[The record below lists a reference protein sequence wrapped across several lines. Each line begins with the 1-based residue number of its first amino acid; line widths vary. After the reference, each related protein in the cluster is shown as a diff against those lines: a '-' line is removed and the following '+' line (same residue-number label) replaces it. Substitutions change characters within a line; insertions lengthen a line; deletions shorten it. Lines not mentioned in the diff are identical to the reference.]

1 MKKFYLFSILIANLV
16 FSQQTVTQLGS
27 DLEGSTQG
35 VLFGYS
41 VALNSA
47 GNILAVSSPGA
58 DVPVANAGRV
68 DIFQYAS
75 NSNQWVTSA
84 AFTKGRANEYF
95 GTSLDINGDGTSV
108 VVGGEEYNNGAGS
121 VSVFQNSGGSWG
133 QKGSTLTADAGDRFG
148 VSVSIN
154 KYGDI
159 IAIGSSYDDDG
170 GIVNRG
176 SCSIY
181 QYQIDNWVRIGYI
194 WGDSANENFG
204 ESVSLDSTGR
214 RVAVGSIGGNGS
226 VKVFDFNSSTTQWD
240 QIGGDTNGGQQSANF
255 GHKVELNDAGT
266 TFVVGDNER
275 EFANSNEGELLVYSL
290 VNNTW
295 TQIKAFMGA
304 SGDELGAG
312 VAMNRTGSIIA
323 TGAIGHDNRRGTV
336 RVYNANANWAQA
348 YADIDGSANNDEV
361 GFALSM
367 NSSGDVIA
375 MGAPIH
381 DSQKGSV
388 KVYSLQSD
396 NTPPSVPIGLTA
408 SKYYG
413 GATLKW
419 NANSESDL
427 SVYKIAYGTDPS
439 SLNSSTITNTN
450 SVTVT
455 GLTIGQKYYFS
466 ILARD
471 NSGNESALSSS
482 ISTVASGSKWVDM
495 HHALAQDVVAT
506 HGFEENLPFKSVHF
520 ALSNMFAESGSN
532 RDTLRIK
539 PSINLTTSG
548 TTISDNGAY
557 NFKGNSITI
566 NDSQKN
572 VVIIGT
578 AGSDSTFFDADLTSR
593 HFNIRQNQNSNLTIQ
608 GINFINGSVG
618 EDDFGGSINIDSNGD
633 GTSRIKFIDCVFVN
647 NKTIGQMGGA
657 IFINWGSYT
666 YGMEPVEF
674 HNSKFIDNYTA
685 SVDDPGFGGA
695 IYSSRSVR
703 IINSVFYNNFATSG
717 VSEAG
722 GGAIYLAP
730 YYRDNSGD
738 WKAPN
743 PSEIVNSTFVNN
755 HTNSKEGYS
764 STGGTLYGYGW
775 IDEGINNT
783 IILNSIIAGSR
794 TLTAGLENNNGFRL
808 DIDFNDAH
816 KFLAVSSMLEN
827 STNESFSYSANYNFS
842 ANPRFVNESGF
853 EFQDGIFLLSDDS
866 PLIGRGSS
874 GLTDIVTIISPTV
887 DINGN
892 SRGTPPDIGAFENS
906 LNEPN
911 RVISPK
917 LYISTTG
924 SNSNSG
930 TIDNPVLDLETALD
944 LVQSPLDT
952 IVFLKGTHK
961 GLSNTEIYFDD
972 AGNSNYSG
980 LTIMGDPDY
989 PPDSTIID
997 AEFNTFHMVFYGESN
1012 NMRIHNITLANGYGA
1027 EEYQGGSVTLE
1038 NFANPTFTKVL
1049 FLNNQSESNNN
1060 AYSDGGAVRV
1070 SGAKGSFINCV
1081 FRENKVYAM
1090 NSNQY
1095 SEARGGAI
1103 SIAHGHEQDHVTIIN
1118 RCRFIDN
1125 EIHSMNR
1132 AVGSAISV
1140 LMGQADITNN
1150 LIRNN
1155 RAISYD
1161 PGDSYTQG
1169 SIYYEG
1175 PYYFDQEQGIVKGDV
1190 ERRYI
1195 ANNNI
1200 IYNSAE
1206 SASSD
1211 NFAQSG
1217 IFIQHMDEATK
1228 LTNINNI
1235 VFENASSM
1243 SSSASQQYIPE
1254 QVLLQSFSD
1263 LSISDHNLV
1272 ESPLHYLEGAN
1283 SDTLFPRFVN
1293 ASDGNFRLSPSSPA
1307 IGAGCCVGDE
1317 NSYVNEGNGYLLKN
1331 DFFGAERPSPV
1342 GSISDIGAI
1351 ESPLESN
1358 FALSLEANFSSQSQ
1372 IVDAGLEY
1380 EVLLSL
1386 KVNGE
1391 QISDGT
1397 KIDWDVFP
1405 DEGFVSIV
1413 SSDSLTSDGSVK
1425 VTIQISESVPQGFKF
1440 QVRAKLYDSY
1450 TVSSESYSVGEIEYI
1465 PLPSPIALFEFDG
1478 GWSNNND
1485 FTVSWE
1491 APDWPYPMEGIWI
1504 ELENEEPEFFAFE
1517 EGSESVTEWS
1527 FNLPRNGI
1535 FDGKMW
1541 FQDIFHQND
1550 PDNYIDFTVGYD
1562 NVQPYEFDLYE
1573 PGYWTTGQSTEFVWQ
1588 YASDNASGIHGYEII
1603 IDNESFFME
1612 IDDEDYEAGND
1623 IIYIHEP
1630 TLPQRE
1636 IYWTVNAVDNAGNM
1650 KGSEIRTLNIDRSPP
1665 SISHIPLST
1674 TDLGQS
1680 TPIITASVADN
1691 NALQSVELF
1700 YKIGDGSWIGPIDI
1714 LGSGFSISGAE
1725 VTEAGLAYQINAYDE
1740 AGNIS
1745 IYGPVDVGVIIS
1757 GDGLESSPLIS
1768 GTEVSAYQLIS
1779 FPILPNDKSTASL
1792 FEDDLG
1798 PYDDTKWRL
1807 FGFKNGTYEEYPST
1821 IETGK
1826 SYLLITNE
1834 SGLIVDS
1841 DEGRTASIVQDYQ
1854 VSLNQ
1859 GDWTLIGNPFD
1870 FPVPLSMILTSE
1882 GNYLSDDPNVYEF
1895 KNGQWRSASVLEP
1908 WGGIAYKSNSANR
1921 VFIQPNINGE
1931 DNNSFSRKVP
1941 TFSNVLK
1948 DGEWYIDIVA
1958 DNGFGVDEFN
1968 RVGIKHG
1975 SKDGYDHRDGY
1986 EPPMLPGGVSLRIP
2000 HDDWDEH
2007 SDIYTTDFREF
2018 SDEGQFWDFEVVSGN
2033 IDFNTF
2039 LKFDGLENIP
2049 ENFEVFLIDKSIKTS
2064 QNLKWKSDY
2073 LFDVASLNSVRKL
2086 RLVVGEREFLNANN
2100 GGIDLFPNEFNISQ
2114 NYPNPFNSQTSL
2126 NISLM
2131 DNAIIDIDIYNLLG
2145 EKVVSLA
2152 TQEHRPAGYYTFI
2165 WDGKD
2170 QFGNILSSGVYLAA
2184 GRIADIKGN
2193 SLKIQNRKMVLVK

>member
-95 GTSLDINGDGTSV
+95 GTSLDINGAGTSV
-108 VVGGEEYNNGAGS
+108 VVGGEEYNNGTGS

-133 QKGSTLTADAGDRFG
+133 QKGSTLTADTGDRFG

-194 WGDSANENFG
+194 WGDSSNENFG

-266 TFVVGDNER
+266 TFIVGANER
-275 EFANSNEGELLVYSL
+275 DFANTNEGELLVYSL

-304 SGDELGAG
+304 TGDELGAG

-336 RVYNANANWAQA
+336 RVYNANASWAQSFP
-348 YADIDGSANNDEV
+348 DIDGSANNDEV

-427 SVYKIAYGTDPS
+427 SLYKIAYGTDPS
-439 SLNSSTITNTN
+439 SLNSSAITNTN
-450 SVTVT
+450 SVTIT

-520 ALSNMFAESGSN
+520 AVSNMFAESGSN

-539 PSINLTTSG
+539 SSINPTTSG
-548 TTISDNGAY
+548 ITISDNGAY

-578 AGSDSTFFDADLTSR
+578 AGSDSTFFDADHTSR
-593 HFNIRQNQNSNLTIQ
+593 HFNILQNQNSNLTIQ

-618 EDDFGGSINIDSNGD
+618 EDDFGGSIKIDSNVD
-633 GTSRIKFIDCVFVN
+633 GTSRIKFIDCVFLN

-657 IFINWGSYT
+657 IFINWGSKT

-674 HNSKFIDNYTA
+674 HNSKFIDNYVA
-685 SVDDPGFGGA
+685 AVEDPGFGGA

-730 YYRDNSGD
+730 YYRNNSGE

-755 HTNSKEGYS
+755 YTNSKEGYS

-853 EFQDGIFLLSDDS
+853 EFEVGNFLLSDDS

-892 SRGTPPDIGAFENS
+892 TRGTPPDIVAFENS

-1372 IVDAGLEY
+1372 IVDAGSEY

-1630 TLPQRE
+1630 KLPQRE
-1636 IYWTVNAVDNAGNM
+1636 IQWTVNAFDNAGNM

-2073 LFDVASLNSVRKL
+2073 LFDVASVNSVRKL

>member
-1 MKKFYLFSILIANLV
+1 MKKFYLFSLLIANLV
-16 FSQQTVTQLGS
+16 FSQQTATQLGS
-27 DLEGSTQG
+27 NIEGLSTDDY
-35 VLFGYS
+35 FGYS

-47 GNILAVSSPGA
+47 GNILAIGAPGKDENTA
-58 DVPVANAGRV
+58 ANAGRV
-68 DIFQYAS
+68 YIYQYAS
-75 NSNQWVTSA
+75 NQWSNSA
-84 AFTKGRANEYF
+84 SFSTVQSNMYF
-95 GTSLDINGDGTSV
+95 GIDLDINAAGNIIVVSSVRETGPNDVRVFENSSGT
-108 VVGGEEYNNGAGS
+108 
-121 VSVFQNSGGSWG
+121 WG
-133 QKGSTLTADAGDRFG
+133 QKGVTLSGANGTNFG
-148 VSVSIN
+148 MSVSIN
-154 KYGDI
+154 KAGNI
-159 IAIGSSYDDDG
+159 IAVGAPEDDVAAGDDKGS
-170 GIVNRG
+170 V
-176 SCSIY
+176 SIY
-181 QYQIDNWVRIGYI
+181 QLQGGNWIRIGLIY
-194 WGDSANENFG
+194 GSSSDDNFG
-204 ESVSLDSTGR
+204 ESVSLDSTGFK
-214 RVAVGSIGGNGS
+214 VAVGAQGANNDNGS
-226 VKVFDFNSSTTQWD
+226 VKVFNFNTSTAQWS
-240 QIGGDTNGGQQSANF
+240 QIGGDNPGGQQSANF

-266 TFVVGDNER
+266 VFVVGANER
-275 EFANSNEGELLVYSL
+275 DFANTNEGQVLVYSL
-290 VNNTW
+290 INNAW
-295 TQIKAFMGA
+295 TPIKAFMGA
-304 SGDELGAG
+304 SGDELGGG

-323 TGAIGHDNRRGTV
+323 TSAIGHDNRKGTI
-336 RVYNANANWAQA
+336 RVYNANDNWAQTF
-348 YADIDGSANNDEV
+348 ADIDGDANNDEI

-367 NSSGDVIA
+367 NGSGDVIA
-375 MGAPIH
+375 MAAPIH
-381 DSQKGSV
+381 DNRKGSV
-388 KVYSLQSD
+388 KVFSLKTD
-396 NTPPSVPIGLTA
+396 NVDPVEPTGLTV
-408 SKYYG
+408 SKYYS

-419 NANSESDL
+419 NANPESDI
-427 SVYKIAYGTDPS
+427 SSYKIVYGTDSSNLTS
-439 SLNSSTITNTN
+439 SLTTNLTSATIK
-450 SVTVT
+450 
-455 GLTIGQKYYFS
+455 GLVIGQKYFFAIS
-466 ILARD
+466 AKD
-471 NSGNESALSSS
+471 NSGNEGSYSSP
-482 ISTVASGSKWVDM
+482 ISTIISGTKWVDM
-495 HHALAQDVVAT
+495 HHALAQDVAAT
-506 HGFEENLPFKSVHF
+506 HGFEENLPFKSVQF
-520 ALSNMFAESGSN
+520 AMNNLFTSDK
-532 RDTLRIK
+532 DTLRIK
-539 PSINLTTSG
+539 PSILSSSAAG
-548 TTISDNGAY
+548 RISDNSAY
-557 NFKGNSITI
+557 NFKGSSVVIAA
-566 NDSQKN
+566 SQKN

-578 AGSDSTFFDADLTSR
+578 GGSDSTVFDADGTSR
-593 HFNIRQNQNSNLTIQ
+593 HFYLDQNQSSNFTIQ
-608 GINFINGSVG
+608 GIGFTNGSVG
-618 EDDFGGSINIDSNGD
+618 GGDFGGSFSIRSSGD
-633 GTSRIKFIDCVFVN
+633 GTSRVKFIDCVFLN
-647 NKTIGQMGGA
+647 NKAIGPYGGA
-657 IFINWGSYT
+657 IFIDWGSNT

-674 HNSKFIDNYTA
+674 HNSRFYENYV
-685 SVDDPGFGGA
+685 SNDGDYSSGGA
-695 IYSSRSVR
+695 IYSHRSVKV
-703 IINSVFYNNFATSG
+703 INSLFYNNYAITDGGS
-717 VSEAG
+717 AI

-730 YYRDNSGD
+730 YYRDVQGA

-743 PSEIVNSTFVNN
+743 QSEIVNSTFVNN
-755 HTNSKEGYS
+755 YTNAEDGYG
-764 STGGTLYGYGW
+764 TVGGTIYGMGW
-775 IDEGINNT
+775 IDEGINHT
-783 IILNSIIAGSR
+783 YILNSVIAGSK
-794 TLTAGLENNNGFRL
+794 TLTEGSENNIGFSS
-808 DIDFNDAH
+808 DIDFNDSHEFHAD
-816 KFLAVSSMLEN
+816 FSMLEK
-827 STNESFSYSANYNFS
+827 SANETWASSTTFS
-842 ANPRFVNESGF
+842 ANPRFKD
-853 EFQDGIFLLSDDS
+853 DGSFNLSDES
-866 PLIGRGSS
+866 PLIGAGAVSL
-874 GLTDIVTIISPTV
+874 GGITAPTV

-892 SRGTPPDIGAFENS
+892 TRGNPPDIGAYENS
-906 LNEPN
+906 LTEPIK
-911 RVISPK
+911 VISPK

-930 TIDNPVLDLETALD
+930 TIDNPVLDLQTALN
-944 LVQSPLDT
+944 LVQSPSDT
-952 IVFLKGTHK
+952 IVFLKGTHA

-980 LTIMGDPDY
+980 LTIMGDPNY

-1012 NMRIHNITLANGYGA
+1012 NMRIHNITLANGYGP
-1027 EEYQGGSVTLE
+1027 EEYHGGSVTLE

-1060 AYSDGGAVRV
+1060 VHSDGGAVRV

-1081 FRENKVYAM
+1081 FRENKVYSM

-1095 SEARGGAI
+1095 TEARGGAI
-1103 SIAHGHEQDHVTIIN
+1103 SIAHGHDPDHVTIIN

-1125 EIHSMNR
+1125 EINSMNR

-1150 LIRNN
+1150 LIINN

-1161 PGDSYTQG
+1161 PSDSYTQG

-1175 PYYFDQEQGIVKGDV
+1175 PYYFDQAQGFVKGDV
-1190 ERRYI
+1190 DRRYI

-1200 IYNSAE
+1200 INNSAQ
-1206 SASSD
+1206 SANSN

-1217 IFIQHMDEATK
+1217 IFIQHMDEPTK

-1243 SSSASQQYIPE
+1243 SSSANQQYVPE
-1254 QVLLQSFSD
+1254 QVSLQGFSD

-1307 IGAGCCVGDE
+1307 IGTGCCVGDE

-1331 DFFGAERPSPV
+1331 DLFGAERPSPV

-1372 IVDAGLEY
+1372 IVDAASQY

-1397 KIDWDVFP
+1397 KIDWDIFP

-1465 PLPSPIALFEFDG
+1465 PLPSPIASFEFDG

-1485 FTVSWE
+1485 FKVSWE
-1491 APDWPYPMEGIWI
+1491 TPDWPYPMEGIWI

-1517 EGSESVTEWS
+1517 EVSDGITEWS
-1527 FNLPRNGI
+1527 FVLPRNGM

-1573 PGYWTTGQSTEFVWQ
+1573 PGYWTTGQSTEFLWQ

-1612 IDDEDYEAGND
+1612 IDDEDYESGND

-1636 IYWTVNAVDNAGNM
+1636 IQWTVNAFDNAGNM

-1691 NALQSVELF
+1691 NALQAVELF

-1740 AGNIS
+1740 AGNVS

-1757 GDGLESSPLIS
+1757 GDGMESSPLIS

-1792 FEDDLG
+1792 IEDDLG

-1826 SYLLITNE
+1826 SYLLITSE
-1834 SGLIVDS
+1834 SGLIIDS
-1841 DEGRTASIVQDYQ
+1841 DEGRTASIIQDYQ

-1859 GDWTLIGNPFD
+1859 GDWTLIGNPYD
-1870 FPVPLSMILTSE
+1870 FPVPLSMILTNE
-1882 GNYLSDDPNVYEF
+1882 GTYLSDDPNVYEF

-1908 WGGIAYKSNSANR
+1908 WSGIAYKSNSASR
-1921 VFIQPNINGE
+1921 VFIQPNISGE

-1941 TFSNVLK
+1941 VHSNALR

-2000 HDDWDEH
+2000 HDNWDEH

-2033 IDFNTF
+2033 VDFNTF
-2039 LKFDGLENIP
+2039 LKFDGLQNIP

-2073 LFDVASLNSVRKL
+2073 LFDVASVNSVRKL

>member
-1 MKKFYLFSILIANLV
+1 
-16 FSQQTVTQLGS
+16 
-27 DLEGSTQG
+27 
-35 VLFGYS
+35 
-41 VALNSA
+41 
-47 GNILAVSSPGA
+47 
-58 DVPVANAGRV
+58 
-68 DIFQYAS
+68 
-75 NSNQWVTSA
+75 
-84 AFTKGRANEYF
+84 
-95 GTSLDINGDGTSV
+95 
-108 VVGGEEYNNGAGS
+108 
-121 VSVFQNSGGSWG
+121 
-133 QKGSTLTADAGDRFG
+133 
-148 VSVSIN
+148 
-154 KYGDI
+154 
-159 IAIGSSYDDDG
+159 
-170 GIVNRG
+170 
-176 SCSIY
+176 
-181 QYQIDNWVRIGYI
+181 
-194 WGDSANENFG
+194 
-204 ESVSLDSTGR
+204 
-214 RVAVGSIGGNGS
+214 
-226 VKVFDFNSSTTQWD
+226 
-240 QIGGDTNGGQQSANF
+240 
-255 GHKVELNDAGT
+255 
-266 TFVVGDNER
+266 
-275 EFANSNEGELLVYSL
+275 
-290 VNNTW
+290 
-295 TQIKAFMGA
+295 
-304 SGDELGAG
+304 
-312 VAMNRTGSIIA
+312 
-323 TGAIGHDNRRGTV
+323 
-336 RVYNANANWAQA
+336 
-348 YADIDGSANNDEV
+348 
-361 GFALSM
+361 
-367 NSSGDVIA
+367 
-375 MGAPIH
+375 
-381 DSQKGSV
+381 
-388 KVYSLQSD
+388 
-396 NTPPSVPIGLTA
+396 
-408 SKYYG
+408 
-413 GATLKW
+413 
-419 NANSESDL
+419 
-427 SVYKIAYGTDPS
+427 
-439 SLNSSTITNTN
+439 
-450 SVTVT
+450 
-455 GLTIGQKYYFS
+455 
-466 ILARD
+466 
-471 NSGNESALSSS
+471 
-482 ISTVASGSKWVDM
+482 
-495 HHALAQDVVAT
+495 
-506 HGFEENLPFKSVHF
+506 
-520 ALSNMFAESGSN
+520 
-532 RDTLRIK
+532 
-539 PSINLTTSG
+539 
-548 TTISDNGAY
+548 
-557 NFKGNSITI
+557 
-566 NDSQKN
+566 
-572 VVIIGT
+572 
-578 AGSDSTFFDADLTSR
+578 
-593 HFNIRQNQNSNLTIQ
+593 
-608 GINFINGSVG
+608 
-618 EDDFGGSINIDSNGD
+618 
-633 GTSRIKFIDCVFVN
+633 
-647 NKTIGQMGGA
+647 
-657 IFINWGSYT
+657 
-666 YGMEPVEF
+666 
-674 HNSKFIDNYTA
+674 
-685 SVDDPGFGGA
+685 
-695 IYSSRSVR
+695 
-703 IINSVFYNNFATSG
+703 
-717 VSEAG
+717 
-722 GGAIYLAP
+722 
-730 YYRDNSGD
+730 
-738 WKAPN
+738 
-743 PSEIVNSTFVNN
+743 
-755 HTNSKEGYS
+755 
-764 STGGTLYGYGW
+764 
-775 IDEGINNT
+775 
-783 IILNSIIAGSR
+783 
-794 TLTAGLENNNGFRL
+794 
-808 DIDFNDAH
+808 
-816 KFLAVSSMLEN
+816 
-827 STNESFSYSANYNFS
+827 
-842 ANPRFVNESGF
+842 
-853 EFQDGIFLLSDDS
+853 
-866 PLIGRGSS
+866 
-874 GLTDIVTIISPTV
+874 
-887 DINGN
+887 
-892 SRGTPPDIGAFENS
+892 
-906 LNEPN
+906 
-911 RVISPK
+911 
-917 LYISTTG
+917 
-924 SNSNSG
+924 
-930 TIDNPVLDLETALD
+930 
-944 LVQSPLDT
+944 
-952 IVFLKGTHK
+952 
-961 GLSNTEIYFDD
+961 
-972 AGNSNYSG
+972 
-980 LTIMGDPDY
+980 MGDPDY

-1958 DNGFGVDEFN
+1958 DNGFGIDEFN

-2073 LFDVASLNSVRKL
+2073 LFDVASVNSVRKL

>member
-1 MKKFYLFSILIANLV
+1 MKKFYLYSILIANLV
-16 FSQQTVTQLGS
+16 FSQQTVTRLGS
-27 DLEGSTQG
+27 DLEGSAQE
-35 VLFGYS
+35 VFFGYS

-58 DVPVANAGRV
+58 DVPAANAGRV

-95 GTSLDINGDGTSV
+95 GTSLDITGDGTSV

-133 QKGSTLTADAGDRFG
+133 QKGSTLTADVGDRFG

-194 WGDSANENFG
+194 WGSSANQNFG

-266 TFVVGDNER
+266 TFIVGANER
-275 EFANSNEGELLVYSL
+275 DFANTNEGELLVYSL

-323 TGAIGHDNRRGTV
+323 TGAIGHDNRKGTV
-336 RVYNANANWAQA
+336 RVYNANDNWAQA
-348 YADIDGSANNDEV
+348 FADIDGSANNDED

-375 MGAPIH
+375 MGAPAH
-381 DSQKGSV
+381 DTRKGSV

-427 SVYKIAYGTDPS
+427 SLYKIAYGTDPS
-439 SLNSSTITNTN
+439 SLNSSAITNTN

-455 GLTIGQKYYFS
+455 GLTVGQKYYFS

-482 ISTVASGSKWVDM
+482 ISIVASGSKWVDM
-495 HHALAQDVVAT
+495 HHVLAQDVAAT
-506 HGFEENLPFKSVHF
+506 HGFEENLPFKSVQF
-520 ALSNMFAESGSN
+520 AMNNLFTSDK
-532 RDTLRIK
+532 DTLRIK
-539 PSINLTTSG
+539 PSILSSSAAG
-548 TTISDNGAY
+548 RISDNSAY
-557 NFKGNSITI
+557 NFKGSSVVVA
-566 NDSQKN
+566 DSQKN

-578 AGSDSTFFDADLTSR
+578 GGSDSTVFDADGTSR
-593 HFNIRQNQNSNLTIQ
+593 HFYLQQNQSSNFTIQ
-608 GINFINGSVG
+608 GIGFTNGSVG
-618 EDDFGGSINIDSNGD
+618 GGDFGGSFSIRSSGD
-633 GTSRIKFIDCVFVN
+633 GTSRVKFIDCVFFN
-647 NKTIGQMGGA
+647 NKSIGPYGGA
-657 IFINWGSYT
+657 IFIDWGSNT

-674 HNSKFIDNYTA
+674 HNSRFYENYVSNTGDY
-685 SVDDPGFGGA
+685 SSGGA
-695 IYSSRSVR
+695 IYSHRSIKV
-703 IINSVFYNNFATSG
+703 INSLFYNNYAITDGGS
-717 VSEAG
+717 AI

-730 YYRDNSGD
+730 YYRDDQGT

-743 PSEIVNSTFVNN
+743 QSEIVNSTFVNN
-755 HTNSKEGYS
+755 YTNAEDGYG
-764 STGGTLYGYGW
+764 TVGGTIYGMGW
-775 IDEGINNT
+775 IDEGINHT
-783 IILNSIIAGSR
+783 YILNSVIAGSK
-794 TLTAGLENNNGFRL
+794 TLTEGSENNIGFSS
-808 DIDFNDAH
+808 DIDFNDSHEFHAD
-816 KFLAVSSMLEN
+816 FSMLEK
-827 STNESFSYSANYNFS
+827 SANETWASSTTFS
-842 ANPRFVNESGF
+842 ANPRFKDDDSFN
-853 EFQDGIFLLSDDS
+853 LSDES
-866 PLIGRGSS
+866 PLIGAGAVSL
-874 GLTDIVTIISPTV
+874 GGITAPTV

-892 SRGTPPDIGAFENS
+892 TRGNPPDIGAYENS
-906 LNEPN
+906 LTEPVK
-911 RVISPK
+911 VISPK

-930 TIDNPVLDLETALD
+930 TIDNPVLDLQTALN

-1012 NMRIHNITLANGYGA
+1012 NMKIHNITLANGYGP
-1027 EEYQGGSVTLE
+1027 EEYHGGSVTLE

-1060 AYSDGGAVRV
+1060 AHSDGGAVRV

-1155 RAISYD
+1155 RGISYD

-1235 VFENASSM
+1235 VFENGSSM

-1254 QVLLQSFSD
+1254 QVLLQSFSG

-1380 EVLLSL
+1380 EILLSL
-1386 KVNGE
+1386 KVNGD

-1425 VTIQISESVPQGFKF
+1425 ITIEISESVPQGFKF

-1465 PLPSPIALFEFDG
+1465 PLPSPIALFQFDG

-1517 EGSESVTEWS
+1517 EVSDDITEWS
-1527 FNLPRNGI
+1527 FVLPRNGM

-1612 IDDEDYEAGND
+1612 INDDDYESGND

-1636 IYWTVNAVDNAGNM
+1636 IQWTVNAVDNAGNM

-1691 NALQSVELF
+1691 NALQAVELF

-1740 AGNIS
+1740 AGNVS

-1757 GDGLESSPLIS
+1757 GDGMESSPLIS

-1826 SYLLITNE
+1826 SYLLITSE

-1841 DEGRTASIVQDYQ
+1841 DEGRTASIIQDYQ

-1859 GDWTLIGNPFD
+1859 GDWTLIGNPYD
-1870 FPVPLSMILTSE
+1870 FPVPLSMILTNE
-1882 GNYLSDDPNVYEF
+1882 GTYLSDDPNVYEF

-1908 WGGIAYKSNSANR
+1908 WSGIAYKSNSASR
-1921 VFIQPNINGE
+1921 VFIQPNISGE

-1941 TFSNVLK
+1941 VHSNTLR

-2000 HDDWDEH
+2000 HDNWDEH

-2033 IDFNTF
+2033 VDFNTF
-2039 LKFDGLENIP
+2039 LKFDGLQNIP

-2073 LFDVASLNSVRKL
+2073 LFDVASMNSVRKL

-2152 TQEHRPAGYYTFI
+2152 KQENRPAGYYTFI

-2170 QFGNILSSGVYLAA
+2170 EFGNILSSGVYLAA
-2184 GRIADIKGN
+2184 GRIADLKGN

>member
-1 MKKFYLFSILIANLV
+1 M
-16 FSQQTVTQLGS
+16 
-27 DLEGSTQG
+27 
-35 VLFGYS
+35 
-41 VALNSA
+41 
-47 GNILAVSSPGA
+47 
-58 DVPVANAGRV
+58 
-68 DIFQYAS
+68 
-75 NSNQWVTSA
+75 
-84 AFTKGRANEYF
+84 
-95 GTSLDINGDGTSV
+95 
-108 VVGGEEYNNGAGS
+108 
-121 VSVFQNSGGSWG
+121 
-133 QKGSTLTADAGDRFG
+133 
-148 VSVSIN
+148 SIN

-703 IINSVFYNNFATSG
+703 IINSVFSNNFATSG

-816 KFLAVSSMLEN
+816 KFLLLEN
-827 STNESFSYSANYNFS
+827 STNEYFLFRKFNFS
-842 ANPRFVNESGF
+842 A
-853 EFQDGIFLLSDDS
+853 
-866 PLIGRGSS
+866 
-874 GLTDIVTIISPTV
+874 T
-887 DINGN
+887 
-892 SRGTPPDIGAFENS
+892 
-906 LNEPN
+906 
-911 RVISPK
+911 
-917 LYISTTG
+917 
-924 SNSNSG
+924 
-930 TIDNPVLDLETALD
+930 
-944 LVQSPLDT
+944 
-952 IVFLKGTHK
+952 
-961 GLSNTEIYFDD
+961 
-972 AGNSNYSG
+972 
-980 LTIMGDPDY
+980 
-989 PPDSTIID
+989 
-997 AEFNTFHMVFYGESN
+997 
-1012 NMRIHNITLANGYGA
+1012 
-1027 EEYQGGSVTLE
+1027 
-1038 NFANPTFTKVL
+1038 
-1049 FLNNQSESNNN
+1049 
-1060 AYSDGGAVRV
+1060 
-1070 SGAKGSFINCV
+1070 
-1081 FRENKVYAM
+1081 
-1090 NSNQY
+1090 
-1095 SEARGGAI
+1095 
-1103 SIAHGHEQDHVTIIN
+1103 
-1118 RCRFIDN
+1118 
-1125 EIHSMNR
+1125 
-1132 AVGSAISV
+1132 
-1140 LMGQADITNN
+1140 
-1150 LIRNN
+1150 
-1155 RAISYD
+1155 
-1161 PGDSYTQG
+1161 
-1169 SIYYEG
+1169 
-1175 PYYFDQEQGIVKGDV
+1175 
-1190 ERRYI
+1190 
-1195 ANNNI
+1195 
-1200 IYNSAE
+1200 
-1206 SASSD
+1206 
-1211 NFAQSG
+1211 
-1217 IFIQHMDEATK
+1217 
-1228 LTNINNI
+1228 
-1235 VFENASSM
+1235 
-1243 SSSASQQYIPE
+1243 
-1254 QVLLQSFSD
+1254 
-1263 LSISDHNLV
+1263 
-1272 ESPLHYLEGAN
+1272 
-1283 SDTLFPRFVN
+1283 
-1293 ASDGNFRLSPSSPA
+1293 
-1307 IGAGCCVGDE
+1307 
-1317 NSYVNEGNGYLLKN
+1317 
-1331 DFFGAERPSPV
+1331 
-1342 GSISDIGAI
+1342 
-1351 ESPLESN
+1351 
-1358 FALSLEANFSSQSQ
+1358 
-1372 IVDAGLEY
+1372 
-1380 EVLLSL
+1380 
-1386 KVNGE
+1386 
-1391 QISDGT
+1391 
-1397 KIDWDVFP
+1397 
-1405 DEGFVSIV
+1405 
-1413 SSDSLTSDGSVK
+1413 
-1425 VTIQISESVPQGFKF
+1425 
-1440 QVRAKLYDSY
+1440 
-1450 TVSSESYSVGEIEYI
+1450 
-1465 PLPSPIALFEFDG
+1465 
-1478 GWSNNND
+1478 
-1485 FTVSWE
+1485 
-1491 APDWPYPMEGIWI
+1491 
-1504 ELENEEPEFFAFE
+1504 
-1517 EGSESVTEWS
+1517 
-1527 FNLPRNGI
+1527 
-1535 FDGKMW
+1535 
-1541 FQDIFHQND
+1541 
-1550 PDNYIDFTVGYD
+1550 
-1562 NVQPYEFDLYE
+1562 
-1573 PGYWTTGQSTEFVWQ
+1573 
-1588 YASDNASGIHGYEII
+1588 
-1603 IDNESFFME
+1603 
-1612 IDDEDYEAGND
+1612 
-1623 IIYIHEP
+1623 
-1630 TLPQRE
+1630 
-1636 IYWTVNAVDNAGNM
+1636 
-1650 KGSEIRTLNIDRSPP
+1650 
-1665 SISHIPLST
+1665 
-1674 TDLGQS
+1674 
-1680 TPIITASVADN
+1680 
-1691 NALQSVELF
+1691 
-1700 YKIGDGSWIGPIDI
+1700 
-1714 LGSGFSISGAE
+1714 
-1725 VTEAGLAYQINAYDE
+1725 
-1740 AGNIS
+1740 
-1745 IYGPVDVGVIIS
+1745 
-1757 GDGLESSPLIS
+1757 
-1768 GTEVSAYQLIS
+1768 
-1779 FPILPNDKSTASL
+1779 
-1792 FEDDLG
+1792 
-1798 PYDDTKWRL
+1798 
-1807 FGFKNGTYEEYPST
+1807 
-1821 IETGK
+1821 
-1826 SYLLITNE
+1826 
-1834 SGLIVDS
+1834 
-1841 DEGRTASIVQDYQ
+1841 
-1854 VSLNQ
+1854 
-1859 GDWTLIGNPFD
+1859 
-1870 FPVPLSMILTSE
+1870 
-1882 GNYLSDDPNVYEF
+1882 
-1895 KNGQWRSASVLEP
+1895 
-1908 WGGIAYKSNSANR
+1908 
-1921 VFIQPNINGE
+1921 
-1931 DNNSFSRKVP
+1931 
-1941 TFSNVLK
+1941 
-1948 DGEWYIDIVA
+1948 
-1958 DNGFGVDEFN
+1958 
-1968 RVGIKHG
+1968 
-1975 SKDGYDHRDGY
+1975 
-1986 EPPMLPGGVSLRIP
+1986 
-2000 HDDWDEH
+2000 
-2007 SDIYTTDFREF
+2007 
-2018 SDEGQFWDFEVVSGN
+2018 
-2033 IDFNTF
+2033 
-2039 LKFDGLENIP
+2039 
-2049 ENFEVFLIDKSIKTS
+2049 
-2064 QNLKWKSDY
+2064 
-2073 LFDVASLNSVRKL
+2073 
-2086 RLVVGEREFLNANN
+2086 
-2100 GGIDLFPNEFNISQ
+2100 
-2114 NYPNPFNSQTSL
+2114 
-2126 NISLM
+2126 
-2131 DNAIIDIDIYNLLG
+2131 NLLMN
-2145 EKVVSLA
+2145 
-2152 TQEHRPAGYYTFI
+2152 QI
-2165 WDGKD
+2165 
-2170 QFGNILSSGVYLAA
+2170 
-2184 GRIADIKGN
+2184 
-2193 SLKIQNRKMVLVK
+2193 